1 MTIGTFPVSN
11 VLKTYTRVMK
21 NRTAQRGGQRDES
34 LEKDVVTI
42 SLEGKRKQVMD
53 FATREIIQ
61 KVKDTE

>member
-1 MTIGTFPVSN
+1 MAISTFPVSN

-21 NRTAQRGGQRDES
+21 NRATGQAEERDDA
-34 LEKDVVTI
+34 LAKDLVTI
-42 SLEGKRKQVMD
+42 SLEGKRKQIMD